1 MPLFPTPPSS
11 ICILRLS
18 AIGDCCHALAL
29 VHVIQRE
36 WPQTRITWI
45 TGKIEAT
52 LFADLPGVE
61 VIPFDKSKG
70 WRGYRD
76 LWQTLKGRK
85 FDALLHLQAA
95 MRASIATLGISA
107 KVKLG
112 FDRARANDGQWL
124 FTNHKVPSPAS
135 RHVQDGFLAFAKE
148 LGIKDLTPN
157 WQLPISAEHQAW
169 AKDKIGGKPTLLIC
183 AAASKAFK
191 NWTAAGYAALADHAA
206 DKGFQ
211 VYLCGGPAKLERDL
225 AADIQRLSQS
235 RPVDLVGQTNLKQ
248 LLALIGEASLVL
260 APDTGPTHMAHHCRH
275 AGDRPLC
282 PPQSR
287 SHRPLSLPRLR
298 GQRLSGAGRA
308 GDRQAT
314 GRTELAHPPQGS
326 GGHAKN
332 HQRAGDRRLRPPL
345 RRTPVAELTGKL
357 GNSEPSG
364 RDNLMA
370 STRSQRHN
378 AG

>member
-1 MPLFPTPPSS
+1 MPLFQTPPSS

-29 VHVIQRE
+29 VRVIQRE

-76 LWQTLKGRK
+76 LWQTLKGRR

-95 MRASIATLGISA
+95 MRASIATLGIKA

-112 FDRARANDGQWL
+112 FDRERASDGQWL
-124 FTNHKVPSPAS
+124 FTNHRVPSPAS
-135 RHVQDGFLAFAKE
+135 PHVLDGFLAFAKE
-148 LGIKDLTPN
+148 LGIKDLTPD

-169 AKDKIGGKPTLLIC
+169 AKEKIGGKPTLLIC

-211 VYLCGGPAKLERDL
+211 VYLCGGPARLERDL
-225 AADIQRLSQS
+225 AAEIQRLSQS
-235 RPVDLVGQTNLKQ
+235 KPEDLVGQTSLKQ

-260 APDTGPTHMAHHCRH
+260 APDTGPAHMATLVGTPVIGLYAHHNPERTGPYHCRDYVVSVY
-275 AGDRPLC
+275 APMI
-282 PPQSR
+282 
-287 SHRPLSLPRLR
+287 
-298 GQRLSGAGRA
+298 
-308 GDRQAT
+308 
-314 GRTELAHPPQGS
+314 E
-326 GGHAKN
+326 AKL
-332 HQRAGDRRLRPPL
+332 GK
-345 RRTPVAELTGKL
+345 PVAELPWRSRLKD
-357 GNSEPSG
+357 
-364 RDNLMA
+364 DNAMQQITPERVIA
-370 STRSQRHN
+370 QFDRFDRTRISSQERP
-378 AG
+378 

>member
-1 MPLFPTPPSS
+1 MPLFQTPPSS

-29 VHVIQRE
+29 VRVIQRA
-36 WPQTRITWI
+36 WPTTRITWI

-61 VIPFDKSKG
+61 VIAFDKSKG

-76 LWQTLKGRK
+76 LWQTLKGRQ

-95 MRASIATLGISA
+95 MRASIATLGIKA

-112 FDRARANDGQWL
+112 FDRERASDGQWL

-135 RHVQDGFLAFAKE
+135 PHVLDGFLAFAKE
-148 LGIKDLTPN
+148 LGIKDLTPD

-169 AKDKIGGKPTLLIC
+169 AKEKIDGKPTLLIC

-225 AADIQRLSQS
+225 AADIQRLSHS
-235 RPVDLVGQTNLKQ
+235 KPVDLVGQTNLKQ
-248 LLALIGEASLVL
+248 LLALIKEASLVL
-260 APDTGPTHMAHHCRH
+260 APDTGPTHMATLVGTPVLGLYAHHNPDRTGPYLCRDY
-275 AGDRPLC
+275 AVSVYQELVEQETGKPLAELGWRTRLKDPDAMSKITRERVIAAFDRLC
-282 PPQSR
+282 
-287 SHRPLSLPRLR
+287 
-298 GQRLSGAGRA
+298 A
-308 GDRQAT
+308 DRQ
-314 GRTELAHPPQGS
+314 LP
-326 GGHAKN
+326 
-332 HQRAGDRRLRPPL
+332 AGQQ
-345 RRTPVAELTGKL
+345 L
-357 GNSEPSG
+357 GISE
-364 RDNLMA
+364 
-370 STRSQRHN
+370 Q
-378 AG
+378 

>member
-1 MPLFPTPPSS
+1 MPLFQTPPSS

-29 VHVIQRE
+29 VRVIQRE

-95 MRASIATLGISA
+95 MRASIATLGIKA
-107 KVKLG
+107 KVRLG
-112 FDRARANDGQWL
+112 FDRERANDGQWL

-135 RHVQDGFLAFAKE
+135 PHVLDGFLAFAKE
-148 LGIKDLTPN
+148 LGIKDLTPD

-169 AKDKIGGKPTLLIC
+169 AKEKIGGKPTLLIC

-206 DKGFQ
+206 NKGFQ

-225 AADIQRLSQS
+225 AAEIRQLSQS
-235 RPVDLVGQTNLKQ
+235 KPVDLVGQTNLKQ

-260 APDTGPTHMAHHCRH
+260 APDTGPTHMATIVGTPVIGLYAHHNPARTGPYLCRDYVVSVYRELVEQETGKPL
-275 AGDRPLC
+275 AELSWRTRLKDPEAMRKITSERVIAAFDRLC
-282 PPQSR
+282 
-287 SHRPLSLPRLR
+287 
-298 GQRLSGAGRA
+298 A
-308 GDRQAT
+308 DRQ
-314 GRTELAHPPQGS
+314 L
-326 GGHAKN
+326 
-332 HQRAGDRRLRPPL
+332 PL
-345 RRTPVAELTGKL
+345 
-357 GNSEPSG
+357 
-364 RDNLMA
+364 
-370 STRSQRHN
+370 
-378 AG
+378 

>member
-1 MPLFPTPPSS
+1 MPLFQTPPSS

-29 VHVIQRE
+29 VRVIQRA
-36 WPQTRITWI
+36 WPTTRITWI

-76 LWQTLKGRK
+76 LWQTLKGRR

-95 MRASIATLGISA
+95 MRASIATLGIKA

-112 FDRARANDGQWL
+112 FDRERASDGQWL
-124 FTNHKVPSPAS
+124 FTNHRVPSPAS
-135 RHVQDGFLAFAKE
+135 PHVLDGFLAFAKE
-148 LGIKDLTPN
+148 LGIKDLTPD

-169 AKDKIGGKPTLLIC
+169 AKEKIGGKPTLLIC

-225 AADIQRLSQS
+225 AAEIQRLSQS
-235 RPVDLVGQTNLKQ
+235 KPADLVGQTSLKQ

-260 APDTGPTHMAHHCRH
+260 APDTGPAHMATLV
-275 AGDRPLC
+275 G
-282 PPQSR
+282 
-287 SHRPLSLPRLR
+287 
-298 GQRLSGAGRA
+298 
-308 GDRQAT
+308 
-314 GRTELAHPPQGS
+314 
-326 GGHAKN
+326 
-332 HQRAGDRRLRPPL
+332 
-345 RRTPVAELTGKL
+345 TPVIGLYAHHNPARTGPYLCRDYLVSVYQELIEQETGKPLAELGWRTRLKDPDAMAKISRERVIAAFARL
-357 GNSEPSG
+357 CTDKHLLPTQGNSEIPSPG
-364 RDNLMA
+364 
-370 STRSQRHN
+370 
-378 AG
+378 AGII